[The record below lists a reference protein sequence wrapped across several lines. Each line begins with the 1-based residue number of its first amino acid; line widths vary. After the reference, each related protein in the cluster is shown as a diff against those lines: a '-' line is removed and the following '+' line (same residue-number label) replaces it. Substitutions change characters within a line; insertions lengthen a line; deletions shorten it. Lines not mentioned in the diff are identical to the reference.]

1 MDALFNDYATILS
14 DLKISSFNLEE
25 DKYSGVFLPV
35 PFDEYWSSSIKIML
49 VGRETA
55 GWNTDNNKNTINRVA
70 EFVEKDKVFELLC
83 EATGRYKK
91 HLPVSKG
98 GEVITKTRSRF
109 KQYFFRL
116 AKEIDVSPKS
126 IVYGNMFAW
135 DYNKKSPKIRPEN
148 ELEEITSIS
157 KKLLASQIKHF
168 QPDVVIFVAG
178 FVGIDP
184 IIKQLFN
191 ENFSGYKNKEVVS
204 GKYWEFEAG
213 NATCFR
219 IAHPRATHGHGEFR
233 DKVIQR
239 IKARVAD

>member
-1 MDALFNDYATILS
+1 MDALFNDYATILR
-14 DLKISSFNLEE
+14 DVNVGLFNLEE

-35 PFDEYWSSSIKIML
+35 PFNEYWSSSLKIML

-55 GWNTDNNKNTINRVA
+55 GWNTDNKKNKISRVA
-70 EFVEKDKVFELLC
+70 EFVEEDKVFELLC

-91 HLPVSKG
+91 HLPVSKEG
-98 GEVITKTRSRF
+98 KVITKTRSRF

-116 AKEIDVSPKS
+116 AKELDVSPKS
-126 IVYGNMFAW
+126 IVYGNIFAW
-135 DYNKKSPKIRPEN
+135 DYDKKSPRTRPKN
-148 ELEEITSIS
+148 ELEEVTSIS
-157 KKLLASQIKHF
+157 KKLLAAQIKHF
-168 QPDVVIFVAG
+168 QPDVVIFAAG

-191 ENFSGYKNKEVVS
+191 ENFSGYKNKEVIP
-204 GKYWEFEAG
+204 GKFWEFEAG

-233 DKVIQR
+233 DQVIQR

>member
-91 HLPVSKG
+91 
-98 GEVITKTRSRF
+98 R
-109 KQYFFRL
+109 
-116 AKEIDVSPKS
+116 
-126 IVYGNMFAW
+126 
-135 DYNKKSPKIRPEN
+135 
-148 ELEEITSIS
+148 
-157 KKLLASQIKHF
+157 
-168 QPDVVIFVAG
+168 
-178 FVGIDP
+178 
-184 IIKQLFN
+184 
-191 ENFSGYKNKEVVS
+191 
-204 GKYWEFEAG
+204 
-213 NATCFR
+213 
-219 IAHPRATHGHGEFR
+219 
-233 DKVIQR
+233 
-239 IKARVAD
+239 